1 MKKILIFA
9 VLMLF
14 AMVNFDL
21 GNVRADSIA
30 TGMGFDVNSTQYGDA
45 KNYKYYSTYTYKVKN
60 DVSYA
65 IGWSKVKGAVY
76 EDQTNSNWALVII
89 QSTSQPKDIKIPWG
103 IFNIKRLYDGYTYNQ
118 NIYSDIDSSSI
129 YFGYG
134 AYITG
139 SGFLMEQPS
148 PRDEPDTFSY
158 TASVE
163 VSDQVKASGSV
174 TFDDNE
180 LDLYFG
186 HQADTQEFDVDY
198 RYSCSGFLSTDCS
211 YRNAMT
217 YNKAAYLVDMANGNN
232 SNAGNFVNRI
242 QLTTRFHSQSGPDS
256 WQMFGI
262 EEKLSI
268 TLFY

>member
-9 VLMLF
+9 MLTLF
-14 AMVNFDL
+14 ATVNVDL
-21 GNVRADSIA
+21 GSVHADSTA
-30 TGMGFDVNSTQYGDA
+30 VGMGFDVSSTQYGDA
-45 KNYKYYSTYTYKVKN
+45 KDYKYYSTYTYKVKN
-60 DVSYA
+60 DVNYA

-76 EDQTNSNWALVII
+76 EDQTNSNWALAII
-89 QSTSQPKDIKIPWG
+89 QVTSQPKDIKIPWG

-118 NIYSDIDSSSI
+118 NIYSDIEGSFKN
-129 YFGYG
+129 FGYG

-139 SGFLMEQPS
+139 TGFLMEQPT

-163 VSDQVKASGSV
+163 VSDQIKASGSV

-186 HQADTQEFDVDY
+186 HQADTQEFEVDY
-198 RYSCSGFLSTDCS
+198 RYSCSGFDCS

-217 YNKAAYLVDMANGNN
+217 YNKAAFLVDMSNSNN
-232 SNAGNFVNRI
+232 STAGNFVNTI
-242 QLTTRFHSQSGPDS
+242 KLTTRFHSQSGPDS

-262 EEKLSI
+262 EEELSI